1 MWQQLRVAGGLL
13 SKFTCFGGNCG
24 CSTTSQC
31 EAANGMSGASCNTA
45 SHLCMCDAVACKV
58 GEVCLKEGNKAV
70 CSCNGSAA
78 CVSGSICCPSAGCV
92 NPQTDKANCGGCGRA
107 CSQAQTC
114 VGGSCV

>member
-1 MWQQLRVAGGLL
+1 
-13 SKFTCFGGNCG
+13 
-24 CSTTSQC
+24 
-31 EAANGMSGASCNTA
+31 
-45 SHLCMCDAVACKV
+45 MCDAVACKV